1 MYKPTTVIRA
11 RDFSDKTTDFLR
23 DRWTAG
29 KLRHV
34 IAALD
39 RREVAITVETL
50 TGHTV
55 MGVTLVGLSSDRL
68 YIAYGGAM
76 GTTAHFIPSLGD
88 TITPLDDP
96 SATKGAKW
104 TAVETWLGEK
114 CAAIRVAKEEHGECE
129 GRTDGR
135 WEATPQGS
143 SVHVRYTP
151 AHEGASRRAW
161 WPIPL
166 SALGEDAARI

>member
-1 MYKPTTVIRA
+1 MYKATTVIRA
-11 RDFSDKTTDFLR
+11 RDFSDKTTDVLR
-23 DRWTAG
+23 DRWTVG

-39 RREVAITVETL
+39 RREVAITVDNL
-50 TGHTV
+50 TGHTAI
-55 MGVTLVGLSSDRL
+55 GVTLVGLGTDRL
-68 YIAYGGAM
+68 HIAFGGAM
-76 GTTAHFIPSLGD
+76 GTTAHFVPSLGD

-96 SATKGAKW
+96 SITKGARW
-104 TAVETWLGEK
+104 TATETWREEK
-114 CAAIRVAKEEHGECE
+114 WAAIRVAKEEHGECE

-151 AHEGASRRAW
+151 AREGAGRSAW

-166 SALGEDAARI
+166 SALGEAAARI